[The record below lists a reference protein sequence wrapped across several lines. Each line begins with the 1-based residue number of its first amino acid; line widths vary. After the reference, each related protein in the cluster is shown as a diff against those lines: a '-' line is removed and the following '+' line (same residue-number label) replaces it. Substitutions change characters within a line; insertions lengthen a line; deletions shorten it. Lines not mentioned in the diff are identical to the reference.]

1 MKAGSLALN
10 SLRLDKW
17 LWAARFFKTRGLAQ
31 TAIENGR
38 VFVQQ
43 ERVKVAHQVKV
54 GDEVVLRLP
63 DFARTLIVLAL
74 SDKRGSAPIAQLL
87 YEETV
92 ASVLQREEAAQRRRL
107 STEPAMSIE
116 EGRPTKK
123 DRRRLEDLSR
133 NY

>member
-1 MKAGSLALN
+1 MKAGPLALN